1 MNEKRQWIQDN
12 LEECL
17 CVIILGTMAVLA
29 FANVIAR
36 YFIQYPL
43 AFTEEVEVNLM
54 VWLTLLG
61 ASVGFKRGAHLGLTF
76 LQNWMPDRLKKLT
89 VLFSA
94 ILSLSLFVLLIWF
107 SVFQIIDEIDLE
119 ITSEALAVPQWWYT
133 AGIPICGTLL
143 IVRILTLIYKNLKE
157 I

>member
-1 MNEKRQWIQDN
+1 MSEKRKWIQEN
-12 LEECL
+12 LEELL

-76 LQNWMPDRLKKLT
+76 LQNRMPDRLKKLT

-94 ILSLSLFVLLIWF
+94 FLSLFLFVLLIWI
-107 SVFQIIDEIDLE
+107 SIFQIVDEIDLE
-119 ITSEALAVPQWWYT
+119 ITSEALAIPQWWYT
-133 AGIPICGTLL
+133 AGIPVCGTLL
-143 IVRILTLIYKNLKE
+143 IARIFTLIYKNIKE